1 MQDSASPGGAQG
13 EGQGEGQGQRKLS
26 PVVAGVGA
34 AVIAACVTLVVMMSN
49 TTTTTTDQVASA
61 KQCPAIQRR
70 LLVSTTHGSGTIRF
84 RASGWL
90 SAPFTLTTQPQV
102 VIFPLLRSETT
113 PVAEAIMVEGDAT
126 DVVITSEV
134 TDLHKVF
141 DVKGTYPY
149 PVTWAP
155 KKGC

>member
-1 MQDSASPGGAQG
+1 MQDAASQGEAQG
-13 EGQGEGQGQRKLS
+13 RRKLS
-26 PVVAGVGA
+26 PAVAGIGA

-49 TTTTTTDQVASA
+49 PGTTTSTDQAASNA
-61 KQCPAIQRR
+61 KTCPAIQRR
-70 LLVSTTHGSGTIRF
+70 LLVSTTHGGGTIQF
-84 RASGWL
+84 RASGWV
-90 SAPFTLTTQPQV
+90 SQPFTLTTTPQV
-102 VIFPLLRSETT
+102 VIFPLLRSETI
-113 PVAEAIMVEGDAT
+113 PVAEAITVEGNAT

-149 PVTWAP
+149 PASWAP